1 MAHMVGDRLRSTN
14 QLIQME
20 ISKDKGF
27 SRMSPDRDF
36 EAKERERKVR
46 RWAFHL
52 IFAILVL
59 ISGGFL
65 IWKLSG
71 LIAPIVVGALF
82 AFLFR
87 PIKDRFKGI
96 PWLPHELQVLCSF
109 AAIGLVLFFA
119 FNTAR
124 QYIPDDNQQLEYKI
138 RLKYKLNEKYQQLV
152 TKSPKENPSMLMSFI
167 QKQTGPLMD
176 KVNQLLELDRK
187 ETEQFLHN
195 RSGHFGGDN
204 KILGYFEANNNT
216 RKYAA
221 PDDAPAAAPATTVT
235 VAAPVEPP
243 AAPEGSSWEPWILA
257 PLIFIFLGFDNGQ
270 IRRYFISLV
279 PNRYFELSLTLLD
292 RLDNAIGKYLR
303 GTLMEC
309 TLVGLTL
316 CLGLILLGAPI
327 GIATAIG
334 IVCGLLTAIPM
345 LGTVIALVICLG
357 YALIAENLEPLI
369 PGLDPNNLPL
379 YVLIL
384 VGITRVLD
392 DVVFQPFVL
401 GSAVNIHPLVVVVAI
416 IGGSLIMGLWGM
428 LFAIPT
434 VVVVKTV
441 VETLFKELKDYRI
454 I

>member
-1 MAHMVGDRLRSTN
+1 
-14 QLIQME
+14 
-20 ISKDKGF
+20 
-27 SRMSPDRDF
+27 MSPNQDF
-36 EAKERERKVR
+36 EDKEQERKVR
-46 RWAFHL
+46 RRV
-52 IFAILVL
+52 FALFFTILVL
-59 ISGGFL
+59 ASGGFL

-71 LIAPIVVGALF
+71 LVVPIIVGALF

-87 PIKDRFKGI
+87 PVKERFKI

-119 FNTAR
+119 LDTAR
-124 QYIPDDNQQLEYKI
+124 KYIPDNKQQLEYRV

-152 TKSPKENPSMLMSFI
+152 TKSPEGKPSVLVGFI

-187 ETEQFLHN
+187 ETEQFLHD
-195 RSGHFGGDN
+195 RGGHFGEDN
-204 KILGYFEANNNT
+204 KILGYFEANRST
-216 RKYAA
+216 RNYAA
-221 PDDAPAAAPATTVT
+221 PEQAPAAAPATTAT
-235 VAAPVEPP
+235 VAAPVQP
-243 AAPEGSSWEPWILA
+243 AAAGEGSSWEPWILA

-270 IRRYFISLV
+270 IRRYFIGLV

-309 TLVGLTL
+309 ALVGLTL
-316 CLGLILLGAPI
+316 CLGLVLLGTPV
-327 GIATAIG
+327 GIATTIG
-334 IVCGLLTAIPM
+334 LICGLVNAIPM
-345 LGTVIALVICLG
+345 LGTIIALVICLS

-369 PGLDPNNLPL
+369 PGLDPNDLPL
-379 YVLIL
+379 YVMIL
-384 VGITRVLD
+384 VGITHVLD

-401 GSAVNIHPLVVVVAI
+401 GSAVSIHPLVVIVAI

-434 VVVVKTV
+434 VVVVKTA

-454 I
+454 V